1 MRNNPIGKQALSVL
15 LCALVVFS
23 SLGISPLTPQAQA
36 EEAASGVSVMPRY
49 KDSDGRVKIEESGKW
64 YPNITFDFVQTGTT
78 TTTTGNWSDN
88 TDTSWYNA
96 DASVTGYTLYNASQL
111 AGLAKLVNAGTANFS
126 GKTITLGQSIDLS
139 EHFWNEVNGSTES
152 QTFNGIFDGNG
163 YSLMGLRINASIN
176 NSDTSPGYIYF
187 GLFGATGTTATI
199 KNLTMDDSM
208 ISAINEGSA
217 VVYISPIVTFNY
229 GIIEN
234 CHVVDGRFYG
244 NAQVI
249 IVGGIAACN
258 KNSMTNCTVS
268 EQTVTYSVCE
278 QKNTNVKMTY
288 VALGGIVGDNKSN
301 QTVKNCVNNGVI
313 IGYTEGGDISMDSKR
328 HFIGG
333 CVGVN
338 DGLGAKGQIA
348 NSTNNGNIEIHA
360 DGKAIGYTTGRG
372 LLIGGITGVTATDTY
387 GCVNTGEIYVDGA
400 QKAVPTKGAVGGIAG
415 AMNSGNIKYCY
426 NSGKIITNH
435 PVTAGVAGYMNSGNI
450 EYCYNTGEIDTTVA
464 AIPVQPTTQY
474 VGGLAGYVNAGNVN
488 GCYSV
493 GTIVGEKPNDKDN
506 KGGLTGKAG
515 GTFTNCF
522 YLGAG
527 KASGDQSTASGKA
540 INLAAIKD
548 ASATNVISQVKQGD
562 DTAQVVLA
570 DATQLNA
577 LKTKTTLGDS
587 FGVQMPTASAFS
599 SDKPDVVQA
608 VVGSG
613 NTVNLKTSG
622 GAGGQAAIS
631 AKMYLSQNELAEDTD
646 GVRKFIGPVKSVE
659 TPISLNLNVVNV
671 GLANQSPTSAISD
684 VTSFSLKAGV
694 TFGGTGVD
702 ETSYSLTWYKDDT
715 TGQSTAPTGDG
726 TEVTGLTATWDKTTN
741 TVSWTR
747 SAPAATTF
755 AESDAGWYKLK
766 ATSAV
771 SDLSAYSFETDWQY
785 LSVDKFMVVD
795 ENSTMPDTIELS
807 SQDTDADIQAKTKL
821 SVKIKIADSFTGS
834 VTYGWYKVDGQT
846 PALIADTQ
854 KTTEITTDLATHT
867 IVESITLGTA
877 YSNDLKGA
885 YQLMVTSV
893 TATGDTA
900 QAKDIRGPASKVTCY
915 EAVIKDD
922 YAQAGPGYEGTP
934 GNTMTQSVITLSED
948 FADAMYDAYWIKGG
962 TLDES
967 TDLTDYTQVRHATL
981 TQQADKKTYKAIA
994 TFNMEKGYEGEDY
1007 QLVIYPTNTARKART
1022 DAAMQFKGAA
1032 GCVLERY
1039 AIDTVTYKLAD
1050 SYATTEMAQNTAII
1064 APPSVSAPNPAGS
1077 LTYTKVSGPET
1088 FTVDKASGKIL
1099 CAADPTGIPNGLYTY
1114 TIKVTEEGFK
1124 SGNAVLTGP
1133 GMSKT
1138 ITVSF
1143 RVTGSSDFPLANNNL
1158 YIYDIGYIFANA
1170 EPANQ
1175 AGLIPYQGIYNIPA
1189 TNDGSAYAHSII
1201 VVSGTH
1207 TDGSRIILNESI
1219 NTADVPITVKADA
1232 TAQVGV
1238 PDGQTVTVTNSSP
1251 NGASLQSDGSLRLT
1265 GGTAGTGVL
1274 NLPGSV
1280 AGSGSLTIGAAD
1292 TVGLTLNAPAGLAT
1306 ASTTIESGLTT
1317 VTGSI
1322 TGKATIKGGNVEA
1335 NTIGTT
1341 GTTTIDG
1348 GSIIGSVTGA
1358 KNSSGETVYPV
1369 TLKLSENPTDYA
1381 GVPASV
1387 TTQKTKADGKAD
1399 GTARIW
1405 NAQASGGSFNKTG
1418 GQTGELYVYLPK
1430 YSGGPYTAVT
1440 ASATPAGGT
1449 AQTLSRKINADADGS
1464 LTTSLLTAT
1473 YTLSLPKAPITGSAR
1488 VGQGATAN
1496 ITVGVASNDG
1506 WLYEGRTIDLE
1517 ISPGDGYKTIW
1528 GKYQMQPADTTAQG
1542 SYSPEF
1548 WIETPSGAALSKA
1561 GGFATLTENDRQ
1573 NGKTGQLV
1581 VPADSKITEGTYKS
1595 QLNWKSIPN
1604 DPVVGGTN

>member
-1 MRNNPIGKQALSVL
+1 MRNKRIGKQALSVL

-139 EHFWNEVNGSTES
+139 EHFWNEVIGSTES

-163 YSLMGLRINASIN
+163 YSLMGLRIKASIK
-176 NSDTSPGYIYF
+176 NSGTSPGYNYF

-208 ISAINEGSA
+208 ISVINEGSA
-217 VVYISPIVTFNY
+217 VVYISPIVTFNN

-450 EYCYNTGEIDTTVA
+450 EYCYNTGEIDATVA

-659 TPISLNLNVVNV
+659 TPISLKLNVVNV
-671 GLANQSPTSAISD
+671 GLANQSPTSAIGD

-694 TFGGTGVD
+694 TFGGTNVSKD
-702 ETSYSLTWYKDDT
+702 TYSLTWYKDDT
-715 TGQSTAPTGDG
+715 TDQSTAPTGDG
-726 TEVTGLTATWDKTTN
+726 TEVTGLTETWDETTN
-741 TVSWTR
+741 TATWKKTSDP
-747 SAPAATTF
+747 SATF

-766 ATSAV
+766 ATSAATG
-771 SDLSAYSFETDWQY
+771 LSAYSFETDWQY

-795 ENSTMPDTIELS
+795 ENSTMPDTVELS

-821 SVKIKIADSFTGS
+821 SVKIKIAAGFTGS

-846 PALIADTQ
+846 PALVANTQ
-854 KTTEITTDLATHT
+854 KTTEITEEVATHT
-867 IVESITLGTA
+867 IAEEITLGTA
-877 YSNDLKGA
+877 YSDGLKGA
-885 YQLMVTSV
+885 YQLRVTSV
-893 TATGDTA
+893 TATGGTA
-900 QAKDIRGPASKVTCY
+900 QKKDIRGPASKVTCY
-915 EAVIKDD
+915 QAVIKDD

-962 TLDES
+962 TLSES
-967 TDLTDYTQVRHATL
+967 TDLTDYSQVRHATL
-981 TQQADKKTYKAIA
+981 TQQADKTYKAVA

-1007 QLVIYPTNTARKART
+1007 QLVIYPTNTARIARADT
-1022 DAAMQFKGAA
+1022 AMQFKGAS

-1050 SYATTEMAQNTAII
+1050 SYATTEMAQNNAII
-1064 APPSVSAPNPAGS
+1064 AAPSVSAPNPSGS
-1077 LTYTKVSGPET
+1077 LTYTKASGPAA
-1088 FTVDKASGKIL
+1088 FDVDPATGAIR
-1099 CAADPTGIPNGLYTY
+1099 CAAAPADIPNGLYTY

-1124 SGNAVLTGP
+1124 NDTGAVLTGP

-1158 YIYDIGYIFANA
+1158 YIYDIGYIFADA
-1170 EPANQ
+1170 KPTDQ
-1175 AGLIPYQGIYNIPA
+1175 AGITPYQGIYNIPA

-1219 NTADVPITVKADA
+1219 ETAAAPITVMAGA

-1238 PDGQTVTVTNSSP
+1238 PDGQNLTLTSSQ
-1251 NGASLQSDGSLRLT
+1251 NGASLQSDGSLRIT
-1265 GGTAGTGVL
+1265 GGTAGTGSL
-1274 NLPGSV
+1274 TLPGK
-1280 AGSGSLTIGAAD
+1280 ATGNGSLTIGAAD
-1292 TVGLTLNAPAGLAT
+1292 TKGLTLNAKADLAT
-1306 ASTTIESGLTT
+1306 ASTTIESGQTT
-1317 VTGSI
+1317 VDGSI
-1322 TGKATIKGGNVEA
+1322 TGKATIKGGNVKA
-1335 NTIGTT
+1335 KTIGTA
-1341 GTTTIDG
+1341 GTTIDG
-1348 GSIIGSVTGA
+1348 GSIIGSVASA
-1358 KNSSGETVYPV
+1358 KNSSGQTVYPV
-1369 TLKLSENPTDYA
+1369 TLKLSAAQAGYA

-1399 GTARIW
+1399 GTAKTW
-1405 NAQASGGSFNKTG
+1405 NAQASGGSFNQNNG
-1418 GQTGELYVYLPK
+1418 SGELYVYLPK
-1430 YSGGPYTAVT
+1430 YSGGSYTAVT
-1440 ASATPAGGT
+1440 AAATPASGT
-1449 AQTLSRKINADADGS
+1449 AQTLSRKINANADGS
-1464 LTTSLLTAT
+1464 LSASLLTAT

-1528 GKYQMQPADTTAQG
+1528 GKYQMQPAVTATQG

-1581 VPADSKITEGTYKS
+1581 VPADSKITEGTYNS
-1595 QLNWKSIPN
+1595 QLNWKIIPN